1 MIPISFNRYALI
13 CRPFTHH
20 AITSQKSALIQITAL
35 TVFALTTNVYELY
48 RKQMSWLLYKVCVL
62 IISVILSVV
71 FPLLVTFI
79 LTVLVTREFRRMN
92 RTLVD
97 FVNAGAFSR
106 QGERNMT
113 RAMIAVNVAFIVLIL
128 PSMLLHVIL
137 YFSNVKFGNNW
148 NLASLW
154 LTLISDINFS
164 INIFVYTFCLPKF
177 RATLLGLFTCKCCMK
192 RRNESFAMSVV

>member
-1 MIPISFNRYALI
+1 MIPISFNRYALV

-35 TVFALTTNVYELY
+35 AVFALTTNIYELY
-48 RKQMSWLLYKVCVL
+48 RKQMPWLLYKVCVL

-79 LTVLVTREFRRMN
+79 LTVLVIREFRRM
-92 RTLVD
+92 TTVKIT
-97 FVNAGAFSR
+97 GASSR
-106 QGERNMT
+106 HGERNMT
-113 RAMIAVNVAFIVLIL
+113 KAMIAVSVAFIVFIL
-128 PSMLLHVIL
+128 PSMLLHVTL

-154 LTLISDINFS
+154 LALISDINFS

-177 RATLLGLFTCKCCMK
+177 RTTLLGLLTFKICMK